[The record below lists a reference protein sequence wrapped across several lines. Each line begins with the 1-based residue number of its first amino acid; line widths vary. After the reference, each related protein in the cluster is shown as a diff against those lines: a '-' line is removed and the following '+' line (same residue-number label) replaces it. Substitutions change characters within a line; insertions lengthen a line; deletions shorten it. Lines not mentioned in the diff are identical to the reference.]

1 MTAEYEKKLQEINK
15 TKPINKPVMNVR
27 VKKGV
32 WSYETKK
39 VEVGESMSKEELL
52 DIREKMGKDKF
63 CW

>member
-1 MTAEYEKKLQEINK
+1 
-15 TKPINKPVMNVR
+15 MNVR

-39 VEVGESMSKEELL
+39 VEVDEKMSKEELL
-52 DIREKMGKDKF
+52 DIRQKMGKDKF